1 MVQRHVQTPV
11 CLCLLSSAAA
21 CRKGLQGPPAHC
33 SALFKLGEC
42 LHWHQPTLNTTAAV
56 RCRCNAAMSCLPN
69 TPLMCA
75 MQVQQSQGISDFL
88 SCCED
93 LVEPLNAY
101 FDKVFV
107 MTEDEA
113 MRQSRLALLRDVASL
128 PSGILSLA
136 ELPGF

>member
-1 MVQRHVQTPV
+1 MAARQRVPRVVRWAWQRFAF
-11 CLCLLSSAAA
+11 CN
-21 CRKGLQGPPAHC
+21 KGLQLIPQPC
-33 SALFKLGEC
+33 SSWGSACIGTS
-42 LHWHQPTLNTTAAV
+42 QTLNAVAAA
-56 RCRCNAAMSCLPN
+56 RCCYNAAMTCLRN
-69 TPLMCA
+69 TPLTLA
-75 MQVQQSQGISDFL
+75 VQVQQSQGVSDFL

-113 MRQSRLALLRDVASL
+113 VRQSRLALLRDVASL

>member
-1 MVQRHVQTPV
+1 MQP
-11 CLCLLSSAAA
+11 CLA
-21 CRKGLQGPPAHC
+21 CP
-33 SALFKLGEC
+33 
-42 LHWHQPTLNTTAAV
+42 
-56 RCRCNAAMSCLPN
+56 

-75 MQVQQSQGISDFL
+75 MQVQQSHGISDFL